1 MTLDTDLRVL
11 YIHTAMSA
19 TRTQVYLTERQRRL
33 LDERCRLRGITLAEA
48 VREAVDAYLGHEHA
62 ACAEALAETFGK
74 LPDLEVPSRDEWD
87 RG

>member
-1 MTLDTDLRVL
+1 MTLDAAAIML
-11 YIHTAMSA
+11 YTHTAMAS

-33 LDERCRLRGITLAEA
+33 LDERCRLHGITLAEA
-48 VREAVDAYLGHEHA
+48 VREAVDAYLAHEHGG
-62 ACAEALAETFGK
+62 CAEALAETFGK